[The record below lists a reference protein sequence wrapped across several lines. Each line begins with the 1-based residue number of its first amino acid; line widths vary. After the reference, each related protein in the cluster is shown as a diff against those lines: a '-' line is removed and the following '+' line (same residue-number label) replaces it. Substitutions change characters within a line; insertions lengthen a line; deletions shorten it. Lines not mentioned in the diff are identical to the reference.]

1 MEPTARSSAW
11 PLRPRNFFMLK
22 TLAQYESAK
31 ILRESDFL
39 FISEGEKGYL

>member
-1 MEPTARSSAW
+1 LAPEAEKI
-11 PLRPRNFFMLK
+11 FMLK

-39 FISEGEKGYL
+39 FISEGEKEYL